1 MSHSNSNSGGCLPG
15 IIIFLIICYI
25 IGAVSDSGKHTCYY
39 IGCDREVDKNETYCW
54 YHKDYGHR
62 KSYNVT
68 TQATTESNYH
78 KQSSSYKTKKKATY
92 NPEPNTTE
100 KPTASDYN
108 KHSGSSSGSSSRY
121 STATEAA
128 HSQDVYDS
136 YDDGYDD
143 VYDNMGDYDEDRYDE
158 DDDYRDGVDD
168 AIDEFGYY

>member
-25 IGAVSDSGKHTCYY
+25 IGAVSDNGKHTRYY

-78 KQSSSYKTKKKATY
+78 KQSSA
-92 NPEPNTTE
+92 
-100 KPTASDYN
+100 
-108 KHSGSSSGSSSRY
+108 SSRY

>member
-62 KSYNVT
+62 KSYHVT

-78 KQSSSYKTKKKATY
+78 KQPSSSSPYPAT
-92 NPEPNTTE
+92 
-100 KPTASDYN
+100 
-108 KHSGSSSGSSSRY
+108 
-121 STATEAA
+121 TEAA
-128 HSQDVYDS
+128 HSRDVYDS

>member
-62 KSYNVT
+62 KSYHVT

-78 KQSSSYKTKKKATY
+78 KQSSS
-92 NPEPNTTE
+92 
-100 KPTASDYN
+100 
-108 KHSGSSSGSSSRY
+108 SSRY
-121 STATEAA
+121 PATTETA
-128 HSQDVYDS
+128 HSWDVYDS

>member
-1 MSHSNSNSGGCLPG
+1 MSHSNSNSGGCLPV

-78 KQSSSYKTKKKATY
+78 KQFS
-92 NPEPNTTE
+92 
-100 KPTASDYN
+100 
-108 KHSGSSSGSSSRY
+108 SSSRY

>member
-62 KSYNVT
+62 KSYHVT

-78 KQSSSYKTKKKATY
+78 KQSSS
-92 NPEPNTTE
+92 
-100 KPTASDYN
+100 
-108 KHSGSSSGSSSRY
+108 SSRY
-121 STATEAA
+121 PATTEAA
-128 HSQDVYDS
+128 HSKDVYDS

>member
-78 KQSSSYKTKKKATY
+78 KQSSS
-92 NPEPNTTE
+92 
-100 KPTASDYN
+100 
-108 KHSGSSSGSSSRY
+108 SSRY
-121 STATEAA
+121 PATTEAA
-128 HSQDVYDS
+128 HSKDVYDS

>member
-62 KSYNVT
+62 KSYHVT

-78 KQSSSYKTKKKATY
+78 KQSSS
-92 NPEPNTTE
+92 
-100 KPTASDYN
+100 
-108 KHSGSSSGSSSRY
+108 SSRY
-121 STATEAA
+121 PVTTEAA
-128 HSQDVYDS
+128 HSRDVYDS

>member
-62 KSYNVT
+62 KSYHVT

-78 KQSSSYKTKKKATY
+78 KQSSS
-92 NPEPNTTE
+92 
-100 KPTASDYN
+100 
-108 KHSGSSSGSSSRY
+108 SSRY
-121 STATEAA
+121 PATTEAA

>member
-68 TQATTESNYH
+68 TQTTTESNYH

-92 NPEPNTTE
+92 KPEPNTTE
-100 KPTASDYN
+100 KQQHPVIINIPVLHPIILRQLKPLILRMFTTPTMMDMMTYMTIWEITM
-108 KHSGSSSGSSSRY
+108 K
-121 STATEAA
+121 
-128 HSQDVYDS
+128 
-136 YDDGYDD
+136 
-143 VYDNMGDYDEDRYDE
+143 
-158 DDDYRDGVDD
+158 
-168 AIDEFGYY
+168 IDMMKMTIIGTV

>member
-62 KSYNVT
+62 KSYHVT

-78 KQSSSYKTKKKATY
+78 KQSSS
-92 NPEPNTTE
+92 
-100 KPTASDYN
+100 
-108 KHSGSSSGSSSRY
+108 
-121 STATEAA
+121 
-128 HSQDVYDS
+128 
-136 YDDGYDD
+136 
-143 VYDNMGDYDEDRYDE
+143 
-158 DDDYRDGVDD
+158 
-168 AIDEFGYY
+168 

>member
-25 IGAVSDSGKHTCYY
+25 IGAVSDNGKHTCYY

-78 KQSSSYKTKKKATY
+78 KQSF
-92 NPEPNTTE
+92 
-100 KPTASDYN
+100 
-108 KHSGSSSGSSSRY
+108 SSSRY

>member
-62 KSYNVT
+62 KSYHVT

-78 KQSSSYKTKKKATY
+78 KQSSSSSPYPA
-92 NPEPNTTE
+92 TTE
-100 KPTASDYN
+100 AT
-108 KHSGSSSGSSSRY
+108 HSR
-121 STATEAA
+121 
-128 HSQDVYDS
+128 DVYDS

>member
-62 KSYNVT
+62 KSYHVT

-78 KQSSSYKTKKKATY
+78 KQSSS
-92 NPEPNTTE
+92 
-100 KPTASDYN
+100 
-108 KHSGSSSGSSSRY
+108 SSRY
-121 STATEAA
+121 PATTETA
-128 HSQDVYDS
+128 HSRDVYDS
-136 YDDGYDD
+136 CDDGYDD

>member
-62 KSYNVT
+62 KSYHVT
-68 TQATTESNYH
+68 TQATTESDHH
-78 KQSSSYKTKKKATY
+78 KQSSS
-92 NPEPNTTE
+92 
-100 KPTASDYN
+100 
-108 KHSGSSSGSSSRY
+108 SSRY
-121 STATEAA
+121 PATTEAA
-128 HSQDVYDS
+128 HSRDVYDS

>member
-25 IGAVSDSGKHTCYY
+25 IGAVSDNGKHTCYY

-78 KQSSSYKTKKKATY
+78 KQSSS
-92 NPEPNTTE
+92 
-100 KPTASDYN
+100 
-108 KHSGSSSGSSSRY
+108 SSRY
-121 STATEAA
+121 PTATEAA

>member
-62 KSYNVT
+62 KSYHVT
-68 TQATTESNYH
+68 TQATTESDYH
-78 KQSSSYKTKKKATY
+78 KQSSS
-92 NPEPNTTE
+92 
-100 KPTASDYN
+100 
-108 KHSGSSSGSSSRY
+108 SSRY
-121 STATEAA
+121 PATTEAA
-128 HSQDVYDS
+128 HSRDVYDS

>member
-25 IGAVSDSGKHTCYY
+25 IGAVSDNGKHTCYY

-78 KQSSSYKTKKKATY
+78 KQSSS
-92 NPEPNTTE
+92 
-100 KPTASDYN
+100 
-108 KHSGSSSGSSSRY
+108 SSRY
-121 STATEAA
+121 STTTEAA